1 MLAPLPLILL
11 GFIVILAAAVF
22 FVARAIRKESAAR
35 KRLATELGFTPV
47 TDGKELQ
54 TRLAA
59 LRGRQRPGLLH
70 LTHVFRR
77 QEAGQTL
84 WLYSLHRRN
93 FTEEGVRRGKRP
105 SKSHYS
111 PLEINAVALVNPV
124 WDWPRC
130 VATPR
135 LLGQGRLATFA
146 NRMADALVE
155 ANARRLDFPH
165 ICDLDELYFV
175 ASYGKTPDLPETFLH
190 ALAAAPGLI
199 LHLGGDTLTLSWA
212 NAQTRPPDNA
222 RMRQLVKL
230 ARQLAKTLDVT

>member
-1 MLAPLPLILL
+1 MPAPLSLILFD
-11 GFIVILAAAVF
+11 FIAILAAMIF
-22 FVARAIRKESAAR
+22 FVARAVRKESAAR
-35 KRLATELGFTPV
+35 KRLATELGFMPV
-47 TDGKELQ
+47 ADAKELQ

-59 LRGRQRPGLLH
+59 LRGRQRPGLLQ

-77 QEAGQTL
+77 QEAFGAL

-93 FTEEGVRRGKRP
+93 FNEEGVRRGNRP

-111 PLEINAVALVNPV
+111 PLEINAVALVNRA

-135 LLGQGRLATFA
+135 LIGQGRLSTFA

-165 ICDLDELYFV
+165 ISDLDEFYFV
-175 ASYGKTPDLPETFLH
+175 ASYGTTPDLPEAFLH
-190 ALAAAPGLI
+190 ALATAPGLI

-212 NAQTRPPDNA
+212 NAQTQPPDHT
-222 RMRQLVKL
+222 RMRKLVEL
-230 ARQLAKTLDVT
+230 ARRLAKTLEAA

>member
-1 MLAPLPLILL
+1 MPAPLLLILL
-11 GFIVILAAAVF
+11 GFIALLAAAVF

-47 TDGKELQ
+47 AEVKELQ
-54 TRLAA
+54 VRLAA
-59 LRGRQRPGLLH
+59 VRGRQRPGLLH
-70 LTHVFRR
+70 LSQVFRR
-77 QEAGQTL
+77 QEALGTL

-93 FTEEGVRRGKRP
+93 FNEEGARRGKRP

-111 PLEINAVALVNPV
+111 TLEINAVALVNPA
-124 WDWPRC
+124 WNWPRC

-135 LLGQGRLATFA
+135 LIGKGRLATFA

-155 ANARRLDFPH
+155 ANARRMEFPH
-165 ICDLDELYFV
+165 ISDLDEFYFV
-175 ASYGKTPDLPETFLH
+175 ANYGRAPDLPEAFLQ

-212 NAQTRPPDNA
+212 NAQTQPPDHG
-222 RMRQLVKL
+222 RMLKLVDL
-230 ARQLAKTLDVT
+230 ARQLARTLEAA

>member
-1 MLAPLPLILL
+1 MHAPLPLILI
-11 GFIVILAAAVF
+11 GFIALLAAAVF
-22 FVARAIRKESAAR
+22 FVARAMRKESAAR
-35 KRLATELGFTPV
+35 KRLATELGFMPA
-47 TDGKELQ
+47 TDAKELQ

-59 LRGRQRPGLLH
+59 LRGRQRPGLLQ

-77 QEAGQTL
+77 QEALGTL

-93 FTEEGVRRGKRP
+93 FNEEGVRHGKRP
-105 SKSHYS
+105 GKSHYS
-111 PLEINAVALVNPV
+111 PLELNAVALVNHA
-124 WDWPRC
+124 WNWPRC

-135 LLGQGRLATFA
+135 LIGQGRLATFA
-146 NRMADALVE
+146 NRMADTLVE
-155 ANARRLDFPH
+155 ANARRMDFPH
-165 ICDLDELYFV
+165 IFDLDELYFV

-222 RMRQLVKL
+222 RMRQLVEL
-230 ARQLAKTLDVT
+230 ARRLAKTLEVA